1 MAALT
6 VALATAFEAAIAEA
20 PEQWWAAFQ
29 PFWTDQ
35 RQRATE
41 RAAPGAAEPGA

>member
-1 MAALT
+1 VVALT
-6 VALATAFEAAIAEA
+6 TALAARFEAAIGEA

-35 RQRATE
+35 RARGPE
-41 RAAPGAAEPGA
+41 G

>member
-6 VALATAFEAAIAEA
+6 TALAERFEAAIGEA

-35 RQRATE
+35 RAAE
-41 RAAPGAAEPGA
+41 RAGEEVA